1 MQDNIIQII
10 PADGW
15 VAVFEEHGE
24 ESAQTL
30 VCFAVVEEAGK
41 RAVRPMLADG
51 KLISLADTL
60 PNFVRVETLE
70 AFEGEDEDEDEE
82 EEGEDDEE
90 GEEEEYEE
98 EEEEEEA

>member
-15 VAVFEEHGE
+15 VAVFEENGE

-30 VCFAVVEEAGK
+30 VCFAIVEEAGK
-41 RAVRPMLADG
+41 RAVRPMLANG
-51 KLISLADTL
+51 KVISLADTL
-60 PNFVRVETLE
+60 PHFVRVEELE
-70 AFEGEDEDEDEE
+70 AFEEEDEDEE
-82 EEGEDDEE
+82 EEGEDEEE
-90 GEEEEYEE
+90 GDEEEEDE

>member
-15 VAVFEEHGE
+15 VAVFEENGE

-30 VCFAVVEEAGK
+30 VCFAIVEEAGK
-41 RAVRPMLADG
+41 RAVRPMLANG
-51 KLISLADTL
+51 KVISLADTL
-60 PNFVRVETLE
+60 PHFVRVEELE
-70 AFEGEDEDEDEE
+70 AFEEEDEE
-82 EEGEDDEE
+82 EEEE
-90 GEEEEYEE
+90 GDEEEEDEEE

>member
-15 VAVFEEHGE
+15 VAVFEENGE

-41 RAVRPMLADG
+41 RAVRPMLANG
-51 KLISLADTL
+51 KVVSLADTL
-60 PNFVRVETLE
+60 PNFVRIEELE
-70 AFEGEDEDEDEE
+70 AFEDEDEE
-82 EEGEDDEE
+82 EEGEDDED
-90 GEEEEYEE
+90 EE
-98 EEEEEEA
+98 EEEEDEEEEEV

>member
-15 VAVFEEHGE
+15 VAVFDEAGD
-24 ESAQTL
+24 ESAQSL

-41 RAVRPMLADG
+41 RAVRPMLANG
-51 KLISLADTL
+51 KQISFADTL
-60 PNFVRVETLE
+60 PNFARIEE
-70 AFEGEDEDEDEE
+70 ADAFEEDEDEE
-82 EEGEDDEE
+82 DEE
-90 GEEEEYEE
+90 EDEE

>member
-15 VAVFEEHGE
+15 VAVFEEADD
-24 ESAQTL
+24 ESAQSL

-41 RAVRPMLADG
+41 RAVRPMLANG
-51 KLISLADTL
+51 KQISFADTL
-60 PNFVRVETLE
+60 PTFVRVEE
-70 AFEGEDEDEDEE
+70 ADAFEEEDEDDEDEE
-82 EEGEDDEE
+82 EED
-90 GEEEEYEE
+90 EE